1 MAVNVIFLH
10 GRRVCAQLD
19 GMLRYWNTLLEGDEW
34 SDFLFVLLDPH
45 EPALSAEMAAMHGN
59 RCLRL
64 SDAAKADAGQI
75 IDAVMRGML
84 HSSEVFMQCLC
95 EACDIEGLELS
106 LIHI

>member
-1 MAVNVIFLH
+1 MEAVQLAVNVIFLH

-59 RCLRL
+59 RCLRPVSYTHL
-64 SDAAKADAGQI
+64 TLPTIA
-75 IDAVMRGML
+75 
-84 HSSEVFMQCLC
+84 
-95 EACDIEGLELS
+95 
-106 LIHI
+106 